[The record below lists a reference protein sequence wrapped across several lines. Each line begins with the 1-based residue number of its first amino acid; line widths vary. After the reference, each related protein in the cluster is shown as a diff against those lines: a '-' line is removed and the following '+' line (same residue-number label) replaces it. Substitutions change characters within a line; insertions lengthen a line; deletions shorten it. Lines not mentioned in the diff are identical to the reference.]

1 MKIEIELT
9 ESEYNMRKKT
19 EWRISKIK
27 TDYENLCYVERD
39 HEENGKRQ
47 ATERKLCF
55 IEQAEQ
61 ILKEQPEYI

>member
-1 MKIEIELT
+1 
-9 ESEYNMRKKT
+9 MRTKT

-47 ATERKLCF
+47 ATERKLCSTK
-55 IEQAEQ
+55 EAEK
-61 ILKEQPEYI
+61 ILKKQPEYI